1 MTPSQLVCLGADCVV
16 PGDGLYEKMQID
28 GANGEAGVSD
38 DRVKIEG
45 EKPLERDAAMA
56 DVGAV

>member
-1 MTPSQLVCLGADCVV
+1 LGADCVV
-16 PGDGLYEKMQID
+16 PGDGLYEKMHVD

-38 DRVKIEG
+38 DGVKIEG

-56 DVGAV
+56 DVVAV